1 MANYERIPTRILCT
15 KKIALWRE
23 AKMRKEIEG
32 YLEKQAKRIDNAIE
46 KYIPRKFD
54 KNSILFQL
62 NPPKYEYNLEALNK
76 AIAEP
81 IWEFL
86 DRGGKRWRPIFFLLV
101 CEALGK
107 NPEEFFEFAMIPEV
121 IHNGTIIVDDVEDN
135 SELRRGKPCSHRIYG
150 VDVAVNVGNAM
161 YFLPF
166 LALIKNKTKL
176 SSEKVN
182 KIYEIYIR
190 EMINLSLG
198 QAMDIAWHRGL
209 ANADALDEK
218 NYLQM
223 CAYKTGTLAR
233 MAAKIAAVLADADE
247 SLTEK
252 LGQFAEAVGVAF
264 QMQDDI
270 LDLTGKEFAERKGG
284 RGQDITE
291 GKRTLMVIHTLS
303 KATPSERKRLLE
315 ILGMHTTDQKLRD
328 EAIALMEKYG
338 AIEYTKRFA
347 QKIVNQS
354 WNEIDK
360 LLPPSN
366 AKEKLKAFTTYLVER
381 KI

>member
-1 MANYERIPTRILCT
+1 
-15 KKIALWRE
+15 
-23 AKMRKEIEG
+23 MRKEIEE
-32 YLEKQAKRIDNAIE
+32 YLERQAKRIDNAIE

-135 SELRRGKPCSHRIYG
+135 SELRRGKPCSHKIYG

-176 SSEKVN
+176 SSEKAN

-291 GKRTLMVIHTLS
+291 GKRTLMIIHTLS

-315 ILGMHTTDQKLRD
+315 ILGMHTTDQKIRD